1 MDIIKYISKYIA
13 IPLYD
18 LKNDQ
23 NYGGMLTSLERSQYA
38 PVELIRERQL
48 ASVKAIVKYA
58 SEHTSFYRRRLADQG
73 MSAEDIRSFE
83 DIANIPVL
91 TKDDIRANLDDMI
104 SDEFAKENLRRKR
117 TGGSTSVPLQ
127 IYVDPTAYAY
137 KYAATRRHNRWAGY
151 GAGDKLA
158 SIWGATDR
166 EYSTKEKLVNYFVTR
181 SIYLDTLKLDEPYML
196 SFIGKV
202 RKYRPR
208 TLIGHAHSL
217 YIFAQF
223 VEEHG
228 ETDLPFES
236 IISTSEILYDNERA
250 VIEQVFGRIVFD
262 RYGCEELSIVASECD
277 QHDGLHI
284 NAEGLYIEVLGGDE
298 TNPGNL
304 VITDL
309 WNRGMP
315 LIRYEVGDRGTTK
328 SGVCRC
334 GRGLPRLGKIYGRT
348 SDFLYTPEGKM
359 ISGISILD
367 TFTIH
372 IPGFKQVQIIQGRVD
387 ELTFRV
393 VKGNG
398 FDDNSIRI
406 LAEKI
411 PEFFGP
417 AMKHSVDFVER
428 IPQTQRG
435 KYRFTIC
442 NIKAPGSKGAGG

>member
-1 MDIIKYISKYIA
+1 
-13 IPLYD
+13 
-18 LKNDQ
+18 
-23 NYGGMLTSLERSQYA
+23 MLTNLERSQYA
-38 PVELIRERQL
+38 PIELIRERQL

-73 MSAEDIRSFE
+73 MNAEDIRSLE
-83 DIANIPVL
+83 DLKNFPVL

-104 SDEFAKENLRRKR
+104 SEEFTKENLRHKR

-166 EYSTKEKLVNYFVTR
+166 KYSTKEKLVNYFVTR

-196 SFIGKV
+196 SFIDQL

-217 YIFAQF
+217 YIFARF
-223 VEEHG
+223 VDEHG
-228 ETDLPFES
+228 AKDLPFDS

-250 VIEQVFGRIVFD
+250 FIEKVFGRILFD

-284 NAEGLYIEVLGGDE
+284 NAEGLYIEVAGGDE
-298 TNPGNL
+298 TSPGNL

-315 LIRYEVGDRGTTK
+315 LIRYEVGDRATAK
-328 SGVCRC
+328 PGVCRC
-334 GRGLPRLGKIYGRT
+334 GRGLPRLGRIYGRT

-359 ISGISILD
+359 LSGISILD

-372 IPGFKQVQIIQGRVD
+372 IPGFKQVQIIQDRID
-387 ELTFRV
+387 ELRFLI
-393 VKGNG
+393 VKGEG
-398 FDDNSIRI
+398 FGDNSTQL

-411 PEFFGP
+411 PVFFGP
-417 AMKHSVDFVER
+417 SMKYTVDFVDA
-428 IPQTQRG
+428 IPQTRRG

-442 NIKAPGSKGAGG
+442 NIEAPGNKGAGG